1 METFVTAIVVLAMIA
16 FGVLLIHMLNSQHSD
31 RMTAF
36 HYGRTGMPAPGAA
49 PSAPRKTHDRVGV
62 SGTAGRP
69 DRRDD
74 DSHGPSRPN
83 QRHHPN

>member
-16 FGVLLIHMLNSQHSD
+16 FGALLIHMLNSQHSD

-36 HYGRTGMPAPGAA
+36 HYGRTGMPAPGPA
-49 PSAPRKTHDRVGV
+49 PPAPRKTHGRVGV

-83 QRHHPN
+83 QRRRPK